1 MSNELVTQNEAALE
15 MQRTNNV
22 ADVCR
27 GIVRKTVKKIQ
38 GKDYVQVEGWQS
50 IATAHGCVAGS
61 DAPVYLS
68 DVPEKGYQARGYITH
83 IATGNVISTA
93 YGFVGDDEVQWA
105 NRPAY
110 ARQAM
115 AQTRAISRACRSAFA
130 HVVVMMDD
138 NLQVTPAEE
147 VPDEGFNNIKY
158 NPSNA
163 QQHAKDIMANVADGH
178 WAGVVIPFGK
188 NKDKR
193 LGELSPKS
201 VNWYFENYQPREY
214 PEGSGKFSDRD
225 VELRNAL
232 NSWGKENGLE
242 LPQELQAPEAVV
254 DVVKETAEAVTV
266 EAVNDND
273 EVPF

>member
-1 MSNELVTQNEAALE
+1 MSNEISIQNEAALE

-27 GIVRKTVKKIQ
+27 DIVRKTVKNIH

-61 DAPVYLS
+61 DAPVYLK

-83 IATGNVISTA
+83 IATGKVISTA
-93 YGFVGDDEVQWA
+93 YGFVGDDEVAWA

-147 VPDEGFNNIKY
+147 VPEGGFSKSNY
-158 NPSNA
+158 NPTSA
-163 QQHAKDIMANVADGH
+163 KEHSKDIVANVADGH
-178 WAGVVIPFGK
+178 WAGVVVPFGK

-193 LGELSPKS
+193 LGELSPNSLK
-201 VNWYFENYQPREY
+201 WYFENYQPREY

-225 VELRNAL
+225 IELRTAL
-232 NSWGKENGLE
+232 NTWGMENGLE
-242 LPQELQAPEAVV
+242 LPQEEEAETPAI
-254 DVVKETAEAVTV
+254 VKEVAESITV
-266 EAVNDND
+266 ESVNDTSD

>member
-1 MSNELVTQNEAALE
+1 MSNEISIQNEAALE

-27 GIVRKTVKKIQ
+27 DIVRKTVKNIH

-61 DAPVYLS
+61 DAPVYLK

-83 IATGNVISTA
+83 IATGKVISTA
-93 YGFVGDDEVQWA
+93 YGFVGDDEVAWA

-147 VPDEGFNNIKY
+147 VPDEGFNNTNY

-188 NKDKR
+188 NKGKR
-193 LGELSPKS
+193 LGELSPNSLK
-201 VNWYFENYQPREY
+201 WYFENYQPREY

-225 VELRNAL
+225 IELRTAL
-232 NSWGKENGLE
+232 NTWGEENGLE
-242 LPQELQAPEAVV
+242 LPQEEVAETPAI
-254 DVVKETAEAVTV
+254 VKEVAESITV
-266 EAVNDND
+266 ESVNDTSD

>member
-1 MSNELVTQNEAALE
+1 MSNEISIQNEAALE

-27 GIVRKTVKKIQ
+27 DIVRKTVKNIH

-61 DAPVYLS
+61 DAPVYLK

-83 IATGNVISTA
+83 IATGKVISTA
-93 YGFVGDDEVQWA
+93 YGFVGDDEVAWA

-130 HVVVMMDD
+130 HVVVMMDAGYE
-138 NLQVTPAEE
+138 VTPAEE
-147 VPDEGFNNIKY
+147 VPAEGFNNIKY

-188 NKDKR
+188 NKGKR
-193 LGELSPKS
+193 LGELSPNSLK
-201 VNWYFENYQPREY
+201 WYFENYQPREY

-225 VELRNAL
+225 IELRTAL
-232 NSWGKENGLE
+232 NTWGEENGLE
-242 LPQELQAPEAVV
+242 LPQEEVAETPAI
-254 DVVKETAEAVTV
+254 VKEVAESITV
-266 EAVNDND
+266 ESVNDTSD

>member
-1 MSNELVTQNEAALE
+1 MSNEISIQNEAALE

-27 GIVRKTVKKIQ
+27 DIVRKTVKNIH

-61 DAPVYLS
+61 DAPVYLK

-83 IATGNVISTA
+83 IATGKVISTA
-93 YGFVGDDEVQWA
+93 YGFVGDDEVAWA

-163 QQHAKDIMANVADGH
+163 QQHTKDIMANVADGH

-188 NKDKR
+188 NKGKR
-193 LGELSPKS
+193 LGELSPNSLK
-201 VNWYFENYQPREY
+201 WYFENYQPREY

-225 VELRNAL
+225 IELRTAL
-232 NSWGKENGLE
+232 NTWGEENGLE
-242 LPQELQAPEAVV
+242 LPQEEVAQTPAI
-254 DVVKETAEAVTV
+254 VKEVAESITV
-266 EAVNDND
+266 ESVNDTSD

>member
-1 MSNELVTQNEAALE
+1 MSNEISIQNEAALE

-27 GIVRKTVKKIQ
+27 DIVRKTVKNIH

-61 DAPVYLS
+61 DAPVYLK

-83 IATGNVISTA
+83 IATGKVISTA
-93 YGFVGDDEVQWA
+93 YGFVGDDEVAWA

-147 VPDEGFNNIKY
+147 VPEGGFSKSNY
-158 NPSNA
+158 NPTSA
-163 QQHAKDIMANVADGH
+163 KEHSKDIVANVADGH
-178 WAGVVIPFGK
+178 WAGVVVPFGK

-193 LGELSPKS
+193 VGWFTRTCMKWYCEHYNTREYTQVIGKVSDRTIEFTTALNKWGLMICLELS
-201 VNWYFENYQPREY
+201 
-214 PEGSGKFSDRD
+214 
-225 VELRNAL
+225 
-232 NSWGKENGLE
+232 
-242 LPQELQAPEAVV
+242 QEE
-254 DVVKETAEAVTV
+254 
-266 EAVNDND
+266 
-273 EVPF
+273 

>member
-1 MSNELVTQNEAALE
+1 MSNEISIQNEAALE

-27 GIVRKTVKKIQ
+27 DIVRKTVKNIH

-61 DAPVYLS
+61 DAPVYLK

-83 IATGNVISTA
+83 IATGKVISTA
-93 YGFVGDDEVQWA
+93 YGFVGDDEVAWA

-130 HVVVMMDD
+130 HVVVMMDE

-163 QQHAKDIMANVADGH
+163 QQHTKDIMANVADGH

-188 NKDKR
+188 NKGKR
-193 LGELSPKS
+193 LGELSPNSLK
-201 VNWYFENYQPREY
+201 WYFENYQPREY

-225 VELRNAL
+225 IELRTAL
-232 NSWGKENGLE
+232 NTWGEENGLE
-242 LPQELQAPEAVV
+242 LPQEEVAETPAI
-254 DVVKETAEAVTV
+254 VKEVAESITV
-266 EAVNDND
+266 ESVNDTSD

>member
-1 MSNELVTQNEAALE
+1 MSNEISIQNEAALE

-27 GIVRKTVKKIQ
+27 DIVRKTVKNIH

-61 DAPVYLS
+61 DAPVYLK

-83 IATGNVISTA
+83 IATGKVISTA
-93 YGFVGDDEVQWA
+93 YGFVGDDEVAWA

-163 QQHAKDIMANVADGH
+163 KQHAKDIMANVADGH

-188 NKDKR
+188 NKGKR
-193 LGELSPKS
+193 LGELSPNSLK
-201 VNWYFENYQPREY
+201 WYFENYQPREY

-225 VELRNAL
+225 IELRTAL
-232 NSWGKENGLE
+232 NTWGEENGLE
-242 LPQELQAPEAVV
+242 LPQEEVAETPAI
-254 DVVKETAEAVTV
+254 VKEVAESITV
-266 EAVNDND
+266 ESVNDTSD

>member
-1 MSNELVTQNEAALE
+1 MSNEISIQNEAALE

-27 GIVRKTVKKIQ
+27 DIVRKTVKNIH

-61 DAPVYLS
+61 DAPVYLK

-83 IATGNVISTA
+83 IATGKVISTA
-93 YGFVGDDEVQWA
+93 YGFVGDDEVAWA

-130 HVVVMMDD
+130 HVVVMMDE

-163 QQHAKDIMANVADGH
+163 QQHTKDIMANVADGH

-188 NKDKR
+188 NKGKR
-193 LGELSPKS
+193 LGELSPNSLK
-201 VNWYFENYQPREY
+201 WYFENYQPREY

-225 VELRNAL
+225 IELRTAL
-232 NSWGKENGLE
+232 NTWGEENGLE
-242 LPQELQAPEAVV
+242 LPQEEVAQTPAI
-254 DVVKETAEAVTV
+254 VKEVAESITV
-266 EAVNDND
+266 ESVNDTSD

>member
-105 NRPAY
+105 IVLHTLD
-110 ARQAM
+110 RQW
-115 AQTRAISRACRSAFA
+115 
-130 HVVVMMDD
+130 
-138 NLQVTPAEE
+138 L
-147 VPDEGFNNIKY
+147 K
-158 NPSNA
+158 
-163 QQHAKDIMANVADGH
+163 
-178 WAGVVIPFGK
+178 
-188 NKDKR
+188 
-193 LGELSPKS
+193 LELL
-201 VNWYFENYQPREY
+201 
-214 PEGSGKFSDRD
+214 
-225 VELRNAL
+225 VELAAL
-232 NSWGKENGLE
+232 PSHTL
-242 LPQELQAPEAVV
+242 
-254 DVVKETAEAVTV
+254 
-266 EAVNDND
+266 
-273 EVPF
+273 

>member
-1 MSNELVTQNEAALE
+1 MSNEISIQNEAALE

-27 GIVRKTVKKIQ
+27 DIVRKTVKNIH

-61 DAPVYLS
+61 DAPVYLK

-83 IATGNVISTA
+83 IATGKVISTA
-93 YGFVGDDEVQWA
+93 YGFVGDDEVAWA

-188 NKDKR
+188 NKGKR
-193 LGELSPKS
+193 LGELSPNSLK
-201 VNWYFENYQPREY
+201 WYFENYQPREY

-225 VELRNAL
+225 IELRTAL
-232 NSWGKENGLE
+232 NTWGEENGLE
-242 LPQELQAPEAVV
+242 LPQEEVAETPAI
-254 DVVKETAEAVTV
+254 VKEVAESITV
-266 EAVNDND
+266 ESVNDTSD

>member
-1 MSNELVTQNEAALE
+1 MSNEISIQNEAALE

-27 GIVRKTVKKIQ
+27 DIVRKTVKNIQ
-38 GKDYVQVEGWQS
+38 GKNYVQVEGWQS

-61 DAPVYLS
+61 DAPVYLK

-83 IATGNVISTA
+83 IATGKVISTA
-93 YGFVGDDEVQWA
+93 YGFVGDDEVAWA

-130 HVVVMMDD
+130 HVVVMMDAGYE
-138 NLQVTPAEE
+138 VTPAEE
-147 VPDEGFNNIKY
+147 VPAEGFNNIKY

-188 NKDKR
+188 NKGKR
-193 LGELSPKS
+193 LGELSPNSLK
-201 VNWYFENYQPREY
+201 WYFENYQPREY

-225 VELRNAL
+225 IELRTAL
-232 NSWGKENGLE
+232 NTWGEENGLE
-242 LPQELQAPEAVV
+242 LPQEEVAEIPAI
-254 DVVKETAEAVTV
+254 VKEVAESITV
-266 EAVNDND
+266 ESVNDTSD

>member
-1 MSNELVTQNEAALE
+1 MSNEISIQNEAALE

-27 GIVRKTVKKIQ
+27 DIVRKTVKNIH

-61 DAPVYLS
+61 DAPVYLK

-83 IATGNVISTA
+83 IATGKVISTA
-93 YGFVGDDEVQWA
+93 YGFVGDDEVAWA

-130 HVVVMMDD
+130 HVVVMMDAGYE
-138 NLQVTPAEE
+138 VTPAEE
-147 VPDEGFNNIKY
+147 VPAEGFNNIKY

-163 QQHAKDIMANVADGH
+163 QQHAKDIMDNVADGH

-188 NKDKR
+188 NKGKR
-193 LGELSPKS
+193 LGELAPNSLK
-201 VNWYFENYQPREY
+201 WYFENYQPREY

-225 VELRNAL
+225 IELRTAL
-232 NSWGKENGLE
+232 NTWGEENGLE
-242 LPQELQAPEAVV
+242 LPQEEVAETPAI
-254 DVVKETAEAVTV
+254 VKEVAESITV
-266 EAVNDND
+266 ESVNDTSD

>member
-1 MSNELVTQNEAALE
+1 MSNEISIQNEAALE

-27 GIVRKTVKKIQ
+27 DIVRKTVKNIH

-61 DAPVYLS
+61 DAPVYLK

-83 IATGNVISTA
+83 IATGKVISTA
-93 YGFVGDDEVQWA
+93 YGFVGDDEVAWA

-188 NKDKR
+188 NKGKR
-193 LGELSPKS
+193 LGELSPNSLK
-201 VNWYFENYQPREY
+201 WYFENYQPREY

-225 VELRNAL
+225 IELRTAL
-232 NSWGKENGLE
+232 NTWGEENGLE
-242 LPQELQAPEAVV
+242 LPQEEVAQTPAI
-254 DVVKETAEAVTV
+254 VKEVAESITV
-266 EAVNDND
+266 ESVNDTSD